1 MKYTSIAVLA
11 VLGLADAH
19 RHHHHHH
26 QNLSQEPEKEKDAPT
41 PDSNRAL
48 FDKDVATAARVVAQE
63 HSSENTR
70 TSTHADAMAAQ
81 FKQTWD
87 KNAATRTKY
96 NVEDVEN
103 NVAHRQ
109 WVNKNKTGNWA

>member
-1 MKYTSIAVLA
+1 
-11 VLGLADAH
+11 
-19 RHHHHHH
+19 
-26 QNLSQEPEKEKDAPT
+26 
-41 PDSNRAL
+41 
-48 FDKDVATAARVVAQE
+48 
-63 HSSENTR
+63 
-70 TSTHADAMAAQ
+70 MAAQ

-109 WVNKNKTGNWA
+109 WVTKNKTGNWA